1 MRKLHSVLMGPQL
14 LLPGT
19 WIPSLTPQPPAG
31 WLEFPKCA
39 FLALWTS
46 DHILGGILCL
56 VTADFF
62 KLVCLKRSHFNQK
75 TKNAIVLGGVG
86 VCPMASG
93 ISSPVLVNVGCELI
107 WHDCFLSFSQLL
119 GQLPALAKM
128 FFRRTSLGTLG

>member
-1 MRKLHSVLMGPQL
+1 MKKLHSVLMGPQL

-19 WIPSLTPQPPAG
+19 WIPSPTPQPPAG

-46 DHILGGILCL
+46 IALDVIILLGGYYVLSLLI
-56 VTADFF
+56 FF

-86 VCPMASG
+86 VCPTA
-93 ISSPVLVNVGCELI
+93 
-107 WHDCFLSFSQLL
+107 
-119 GQLPALAKM
+119 
-128 FFRRTSLGTLG
+128 